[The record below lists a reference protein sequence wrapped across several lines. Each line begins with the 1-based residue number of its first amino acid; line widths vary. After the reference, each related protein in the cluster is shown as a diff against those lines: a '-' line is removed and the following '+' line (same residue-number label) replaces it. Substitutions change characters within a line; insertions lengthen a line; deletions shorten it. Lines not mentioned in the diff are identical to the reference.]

1 MLPSS
6 KKKIRRRSRTT
17 SQESTRLR
25 YSRPNMKTTTIT
37 LRKSRNSTLRA
48 SKSKKKTLISNLFSI
63 ENKLYSEKHTKAVI
77 ESERL
82 ILNKKLTDVKG
93 DNTNMDREISR
104 NKMFNKKDEEKKA
117 RKAEHDKLADKIK
130 EQNKI
135 IEENDI
141 LLDKERRILEDKD
154 LVKKQTTIV
163 NQLNQ
168 ERGKV
173 HIDISIAESRIKDLE
188 NAQKMTLGSIQELLI
203 EKKKFDKE
211 NTDIEGKIAGR
222 GMTEAE

>member
-1 MLPSS
+1 M
-6 KKKIRRRSRTT
+6 
-17 SQESTRLR
+17 
-25 YSRPNMKTTTIT
+25 
-37 LRKSRNSTLRA
+37 
-48 SKSKKKTLISNLFSI
+48 FSI
-63 ENKLYSEKHTKAVI
+63 ENKLYSEKHTKSVI

-82 ILNKKLTDVKG
+82 LLNKKLTDVKG

-130 EQNKI
+130 EQNRV

-141 LLDKERRILEDKD
+141 LLDKERRILDDKD

-173 HIDISIAESRIKDLE
+173 HIDISIAESRIKDLD
-188 NAQKMTLGSIQELLI
+188 NA
-203 EKKKFDKE
+203 
-211 NTDIEGKIAGR
+211 
-222 GMTEAE
+222 

>member
-1 MLPSS
+1 M
-6 KKKIRRRSRTT
+6 
-17 SQESTRLR
+17 
-25 YSRPNMKTTTIT
+25 
-37 LRKSRNSTLRA
+37 
-48 SKSKKKTLISNLFSI
+48 
-63 ENKLYSEKHTKAVI
+63 
-77 ESERL
+77 
-82 ILNKKLTDVKG
+82 NKKLTDVKG

-141 LLDKERRILEDKD
+141 LLDKEKRILDDKD

-173 HIDISIAESRIKDLE
+173 HIDISIAESRIKDFE
-188 NAQKMTLGSIQELLI
+188 NAQKMTLGSIQELI
-203 EKKKFDKE
+203 VERKKLDKD
-211 NTDIEGKIAGR
+211 NTDIEAKIAGR
-222 GMTEAE
+222 GMTEAEQKAKQIDAEKEQLKKI

>member
-1 MLPSS
+1 MSLHLKEKHPELYN
-6 KKKIRRRSRTT
+6 KL
-17 SQESTRLR
+17 EE
-25 YSRPNMKTTTIT
+25 
-37 LRKSRNSTLRA
+37 NST
-48 SKSKKKTLISNLFSI
+48 
-63 ENKLYSEKHTKAVI
+63 ENK
-77 ESERL
+77 
-82 ILNKKLTDVKG
+82 NKKLTDVKG

>member
-1 MLPSS
+1 
-6 KKKIRRRSRTT
+6 
-17 SQESTRLR
+17 
-25 YSRPNMKTTTIT
+25 
-37 LRKSRNSTLRA
+37 
-48 SKSKKKTLISNLFSI
+48 
-63 ENKLYSEKHTKAVI
+63 VI

>member
-1 MLPSS
+1 M
-6 KKKIRRRSRTT
+6 
-17 SQESTRLR
+17 
-25 YSRPNMKTTTIT
+25 
-37 LRKSRNSTLRA
+37 
-48 SKSKKKTLISNLFSI
+48 
-63 ENKLYSEKHTKAVI
+63 
-77 ESERL
+77 
-82 ILNKKLTDVKG
+82 NKKLTDVKG

-141 LLDKERRILEDKD
+141 LLDKEKRILDDKD

-188 NAQKMTLGSIQELLI
+188 NAQKMTLGSIQELI
-203 EKKKFDKE
+203 VERKKLDKD
-211 NTDIEGKIAGR
+211 NTDIEAKIAGR
-222 GMTEAE
+222 GMTEAEQKAKQIDAEKEQLKKI

>member
-1 MLPSS
+1 
-6 KKKIRRRSRTT
+6 
-17 SQESTRLR
+17 
-25 YSRPNMKTTTIT
+25 
-37 LRKSRNSTLRA
+37 
-48 SKSKKKTLISNLFSI
+48 
-63 ENKLYSEKHTKAVI
+63 LYSEKHTKAVI

>member
-1 MLPSS
+1 M
-6 KKKIRRRSRTT
+6 
-17 SQESTRLR
+17 
-25 YSRPNMKTTTIT
+25 
-37 LRKSRNSTLRA
+37 
-48 SKSKKKTLISNLFSI
+48 
-63 ENKLYSEKHTKAVI
+63 
-77 ESERL
+77 
-82 ILNKKLTDVKG
+82 NKKLTDVKG

-104 NKMFNKKDEEKKA
+104 NKMFNKKDEEKIA

-141 LLDKERRILEDKD
+141 LLDKEKRILDDKD

-188 NAQKMTLGSIQELLI
+188 NAQKMTLGSIQELI
-203 EKKKFDKE
+203 VERKKLDKD
-211 NTDIEGKIAGR
+211 NTDIEAKIAGR
-222 GMTEAE
+222 GMTEAEQKAKQIDAEKEQLKKI

>member
-1 MLPSS
+1 M
-6 KKKIRRRSRTT
+6 
-17 SQESTRLR
+17 
-25 YSRPNMKTTTIT
+25 
-37 LRKSRNSTLRA
+37 
-48 SKSKKKTLISNLFSI
+48 
-63 ENKLYSEKHTKAVI
+63 I

>member
-1 MLPSS
+1 
-6 KKKIRRRSRTT
+6 
-17 SQESTRLR
+17 
-25 YSRPNMKTTTIT
+25 
-37 LRKSRNSTLRA
+37 
-48 SKSKKKTLISNLFSI
+48 
-63 ENKLYSEKHTKAVI
+63 
-77 ESERL
+77 
-82 ILNKKLTDVKG
+82 VKG

-211 NTDIEGKIAGR
+211 NTDIEAKIAGR